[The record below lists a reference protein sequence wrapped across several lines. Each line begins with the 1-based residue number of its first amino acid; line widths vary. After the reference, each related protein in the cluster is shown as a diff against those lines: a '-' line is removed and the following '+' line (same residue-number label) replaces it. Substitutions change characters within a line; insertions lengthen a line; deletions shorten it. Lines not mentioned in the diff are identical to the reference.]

1 MIDTLERTE
10 TRRMDTAIPKGD
22 PARAAEFAKRLDTA
36 CDAHPHAPPLHRGRY
51 RWICDEMEKHGI
63 LVTTSA
69 VAKWF
74 SGDYMPRGRNMDML
88 ARILDVDVVW
98 LQTGVDAMLR
108 PKEQR
113 NRNALAEG
121 AVNLVA
127 GLIQLE
133 GGHIAFPAKDDRRA
147 KDARIDLEAII
158 RGARYSFHIILA
170 ERGDGDKMRIGVP
183 LNYHELVVLA
193 VVIEGFA
200 AVVYEVTPDVIE
212 RGKNR
217 GGSIEVETRPG
228 ELREITSFAE
238 RL

>member
-51 RWICDEMEKHGI
+51 RWIYVEMGKHGI
-63 LVTTSA
+63 QVTTSA

-108 PKEQR
+108 PKEHR
-113 NRNALAEG
+113 HRNALAEG

-127 GLIQLE
+127 GLIQLG
-133 GGHIAFPAKDDRRA
+133 GGHIAFPEPERGGQV
-147 KDARIDLEAII
+147 DLEAII
-158 RGARYSFHIILA
+158 RGARYSFHVILA
-170 ERGDGDKMRIGVP
+170 GTGNGEKMRIGVP
-183 LNYHELVVLA
+183 PNYHELVVLA
-193 VVIEGFA
+193 VVLDGFA
-200 AVVYEVTPDVIE
+200 VKVYEVTPDLVE

-217 GGSIEVETRPG
+217 GGSIEVIARPDD
-228 ELREITSFAE
+228 LREITSFAE